1 MTKRLTPS
9 QEYISLIDAVYLDTS
24 DDLDVGTSGGL
35 DRKKILAR
43 AEVRAGKIRF
53 AAARNALRSTPK
65 LVPQELSERVKTQA
79 RQLLQKLASQEPAL
93 TEKFSLAF
101 RSGKDLPDEE
111 VLQIL
116 LDLQSLGVDVE
127 GLVDR
132 TK

>member
-1 MTKRLTPS
+1 MTKRLAPS
-9 QEYISLIDAVYLDTS
+9 QQYISLIDAVYLDTS
-24 DDLDVGTSGGL
+24 DDLDIGTSGAL
-35 DRKKILAR
+35 DRKQILAR
-43 AEVRAGKIRF
+43 AEMRAGKIRF
-53 AAARNALRSTPK
+53 AAAKNALKSTPRFAT
-65 LVPQELSERVKTQA
+65 QELSERVKAQA

-116 LDLQSLGVDVE
+116 SDLQSLGVDVE